1 MPIYQPELELLMR
14 GLNIEKKTLQE
25 QTAEQ

>member
-1 MPIYQPELELLMR
+1 MR